1 MDTEVRTRGI
11 KMGKI
16 GKKWGTI
23 REITQKEG
31 MAVLVYKTEKKL
43 QSLQKKY
50 RPNGEYLYWIKKNE
64 ADIMKVEPLKY
75 QPLIS
80 VIVPVYNVKQ
90 DQLEACIRSVQQQT
104 YGNWELCMADDASTW
119 SSVRE
124 CLQKYETDDR
134 IHIIYREKNGH
145 ISKCTNTALEMA
157 QGEFVAFMD
166 CDDVLA
172 PNALYEVARKL
183 NEDSS
188 LDFIYSDEDKIN
200 EKGKKRHQPHFKPDW
215 SPDTFMSLMYT
226 CHLGVYRRKLGEKIG
241 WLREGYEGAQDY
253 DFTLRFTEQT
263 NKIGHIPKI
272 LYHWRERSESTAVNP
287 DAKSYIFETAKKAKE
302 DALKRRGIKGTV
314 EWIPDIYQYR
324 VNYDVPEGERVSV
337 IIPSKDHFDICKR
350 CVDSLKQYTKKPS
363 YEIIV
368 VDNGSSPEQKK
379 QYQRYCDQ
387 NGYTY
392 HYEPMEFNFS
402 RMCNIGAREAKG
414 RFLLFLNDDISIC
427 NDIWMERM
435 AGHAALPHVGA
446 VGAKLL
452 YPDTTL
458 IQHIGV
464 ISFTGG
470 PVHSFCQMDDT
481 PVRYFCRNRIEY
493 NYSAVTAACLM
504 IDQEKFRQVGG
515 FDESFAVAYNDVD
528 FCFKLTEH
536 GYYNVSRMDAV
547 LYHHESLSRGSD
559 VADMDKMQRL
569 LREREH
575 LYRDHPQYISKDP
588 FYSPNLTMQ
597 SADCAINLDFRNRE
611 LVPVEPEDVSENR
624 FAEYAEKDSVKRG
637 IRYLEMGSDYLIVDG
652 WCFDEEKKWN
662 NIRKNRILL
671 ESRMQSYV
679 CDSVKG
685 YSEAMQIYADKQG
698 YYGMCTFRVK
708 INTEKVQPGDYE
720 IYVVRSGRKIKTGK
734 AITIRAKA

>member
-1 MDTEVRTRGI
+1 
-11 KMGKI
+11 MGRI
-16 GKKWGTI
+16 SKKWTTI
-23 REITQKEG
+23 REIRQKEG
-31 MAVLVYKTEKKL
+31 TAVLMYKTGKKL
-43 QSLQKKY
+43 QMLQKKY

-64 ADIMKVEPLKY
+64 AEIKKTEPLEY

-80 VIVPVYNVKQ
+80 VIVPVYNVRR

-119 SSVRE
+119 PEVRE
-124 CLQKYETDDR
+124 CLQKYETQDK
-134 IHIIYREKNGH
+134 IKVTYREHNGH
-145 ISKCTNTALEMA
+145 ISKCTNTALDMA
-157 QGEFVAFMD
+157 EGEFVAFMD

-183 NEDSS
+183 NEDPS
-188 LDFIYSDEDKIN
+188 LDFIYSDEDKLD

-263 NKIGHIPKI
+263 EKIGHIPKI

-287 DAKSYIFETAKKAKE
+287 DAKSYILETARKAKE
-302 DALKRRGIKGTV
+302 DALKRRGWKGSA
-314 EWIPDIYQYR
+314 EWVPEIYQYR
-324 VNYDVPEGERVSV
+324 INYDVPENALVSV
-337 IIPSKDHFDICKR
+337 IIPTKNHFDIWKR
-350 CVDSLKQYTKKPS
+350 CVDTMKQYTKKPA
-363 YEIIV
+363 YEIVV

-379 QYQRYCDQ
+379 KYQEYCDK
-387 NGYTY
+387 NGYIY
-392 HYEPMEFNFS
+392 HHEPMEFNFS
-402 RMCNIGAREAKG
+402 KMCNIGADIANG
-414 RFLLFLNDDISIC
+414 QFLLFLNDDISIC
-427 NDIWMERM
+427 NEVWMERM
-435 AGHAALPHVGA
+435 AGHAALPHTGA

-470 PVHSFCQMDDT
+470 PVHSFCQMDDNQI
-481 PVRYFCRNRIEY
+481 RYFCRNRIEY

-504 IDQEKFRQVGG
+504 IEKQKFRQAGG

-528 FCFKLTEH
+528 FCFKLTEL

-559 VADMDKMQRL
+559 VDDPEKMQRL

-575 LYRDHPQYISKDP
+575 LYREHPQYISRDP

-597 SADCAINLDFRNRE
+597 TADCAINLDFRSRE
-611 LVPVEPEDVSENR
+611 LVQLVPREISPQSIPESTDRTSI
-624 FAEYAEKDSVKRG
+624 KKG
-637 IRYLEMGSDYLIVDG
+637 IRYLEIGSDYLIVDG
-652 WCFDEEKKWN
+652 WCFDESKKWN
-662 NIRKNRILL
+662 NIRKNKILL
-671 ESRMQSYV
+671 SGDGRSYL
-679 CDSVKG
+679 CDTVKC
-685 YSEAMQIYADKQG
+685 YSEAMQIYADEEG
-698 YYGMCTFRVK
+698 YYGLCMFRVR
-708 INTEKVQPGDYE
+708 IDTQNISSGTYE
-720 IYVVRSGRKIKTGK
+720 ICVVRSGQTVKTGRQ
-734 AITIRAKA
+734 ITIQSIE